1 MLSRR
6 HLFGLFAGAAAAPML
21 PRAPL
26 YVFGPSTVEV
36 IAPVG
41 SALGAVRIWRN
52 SRKFLAGIDFMDDGS
67 VVVR

>member
-26 YVFGPSTVEV
+26 YVFGPSTIETV
-36 IAPVG
+36 
-41 SALGAVRIWRN
+41 SANGAAQDAVRIWRN
-52 SRKFLAGIDFMDDGS
+52 SRKFLAGIDFMADGS